1 MVHALDE
8 VFTII
13 QTRLRSAQQ
22 RFNGA
27 QDDHMTRYYKGQVDT
42 LRVILRDIEATKFE
56 RGIELHDDISHTPQA
71 QDVPDAHDQSPTV
84 SHSASRSP
92 EGHTSKTSRTPRT
105 PKTRKAGDIHESPY
119 KALAQQ
125 AITQGIMTQKS
136 SHFFHDLLPEK
147 HVQGYPRLYQAFED
161 DERFRQAIQ
170 AALQEATTP
179 PSVDHHVK
187 AEDAV

>member
-8 VFTII
+8 LFTII

-42 LRVILRDIEATKFE
+42 LRVVLRDIDAMKFE
-56 RGIELHDDISHTPQA
+56 CGIELHDHTGHTLPE
-71 QDVPDAHDQSPTV
+71 QDVPDVQDHPLHDFPSISRPTEEDK
-84 SHSASRSP
+84 P
-92 EGHTSKTSRTPRT
+92 KHTRKPRK
-105 PKTRKAGDIHESPY
+105 PKTRKAAAPPESPY
-119 KALAQQ
+119 QQLAHQ
-125 AITQGIMTQKS
+125 AVKLGIITRTS

-170 AALQEATTP
+170 EALQEATTT
-179 PSVDHHVK
+179 PSADHHVK
-187 AEDAV
+187 EEDAL